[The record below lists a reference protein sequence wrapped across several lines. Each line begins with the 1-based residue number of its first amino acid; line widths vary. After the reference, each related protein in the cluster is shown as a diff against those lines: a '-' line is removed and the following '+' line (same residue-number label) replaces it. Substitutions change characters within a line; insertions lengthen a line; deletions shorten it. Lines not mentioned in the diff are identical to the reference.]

1 MSPGAFSHFEGFE
14 YSQGC
19 EVLMKQVGKSAQE
32 IQSFLLKS
40 DILLLW
46 YSESSRVRVPLA
58 LGPCFLA

>member
-1 MSPGAFSHFEGFE
+1 MSPGAFSHFE
-14 YSQGC
+14 GC

-46 YSESSRVRVPLA
+46 YSESSRVWVPLA
-58 LGPCFLA
+58 LGPHFLA